1 MLYCSALQLATF
13 LPLYI
18 CVAQISVK
26 IRSRYL
32 SLYCNQWHMTTRCR
46 VFWFVDF
53 FWKIA
58 IFPYS
63 PLFYPYL
70 PQLAGTKVT
79 CLEAEM
85 PLLQLR
91 TVARSDHV
99 GGSIIEADFEKNPT
113 FWNLVTIDFVL
124 QFRTSG
130 HPNYIQCLRSKHFD
144 QQQLAGVG

>member
-32 SLYCNQWHMTTRCR
+32 SLYCNQWHSDTWRLVAEFSDLLPSSDLPFSYIR
-46 VFWFVDF
+46 PFLP
-53 FWKIA
+53 
-58 IFPYS
+58 IFATIS
-63 PLFYPYL
+63 PDKSL
-70 PQLAGTKVT
+70 
-79 CLEAEM
+79 LEAET